1 MGNVGRFRFRPLA
14 SVHAMG
20 AGRFILNTLLIRET
34 LGQNPVADRLLVNML
49 RYAAR
54 NVAKPPVELP
64 ADFEGQLKTFGF

>member
-54 NVAKPPVELP
+54 DVAKPPVEPP
-64 ADFEGQLKTFGF
+64 ADFEPQLKTLGY